1 MRTYQESIR
10 TLARLAGLYLLVSC
24 VSVFVPDRFLLR
36 MPVSFCLMGL
46 SLALLL
52 YFSERIIDPGV
63 RRPLVAVAAM
73 LCFWFILRGAKYI
86 AFSETETVAR
96 YIWYLYYLPI
106 LSIPLLSL
114 RAALSVGGR
123 RITGSLLALMAAAGA
138 VTAALAALVLTNDLH
153 QLLFVFKPG
162 FALWDTDYR
171 YGRLFIVFWVW
182 PALLLA
188 VLFRVLL
195 RRCRLSE
202 SRRLVWV
209 PLIPVAFG
217 VVYLTLYATDL
228 WPRVNGSLFGEFP
241 EAVGFTVAG
250 VWMSLIRIG
259 LIPSNE
265 GYEALFEAS
274 SLSAQIADGTKRI
287 VYRSAG
293 AAELTPEQL
302 SAEDTVMLDPDT
314 RLHRKAVRGG
324 WVYWQDDVSRL
335 NRVRAE
341 LEETREQLAEEAE
354 LLRLRCELG
363 QERARIEARLRV
375 YDAITAA
382 VLPQTERIEAL
393 CREASREPTRYERNM
408 RLVCLLGAYIKR
420 YANLSLLAA
429 DAETLDAEELFLAV
443 AESLRQLGGMGVPA
457 LAVPGEKTA
466 ISAGRAKAAYA
477 DFEALLE
484 QALPSVRGVY
494 AAFGDGWLKLTLE
507 GAEVSLPPERGV
519 SILHE
524 DGSTFARAA
533 LREAGDR
540 A

>member
-1 MRTYQESIR
+1 MLVQ
-10 TLARLAGLYLLVSC
+10 LAGLYLLAAC
-24 VSVFVPDRFLLR
+24 VSIFAPDRFLLR
-36 MPVSFCLMGL
+36 MPVTFCLMGL

-63 RRPLVAVAAM
+63 RRPLVAVAGM

-86 AFSETETVAR
+86 AFEETETVAR

-114 RAALSVGGR
+114 WAALSVFGR
-123 RITGSLLALMAAAGA
+123 PITGPQRTLLAAAAG
-138 VTAALAALVLTNDLH
+138 VTAVLAALVLTNDLH

-188 VLFRVLL
+188 ALFRVLL

-217 VVYLTLYATDL
+217 AAYLTLYAMGL
-228 WPRVNGSLFGEFP
+228 WPRVNGALFGEFP
-241 EAVGFTVAG
+241 EAVAFTVAG
-250 VWMSLIRIG
+250 AWLSLIRIG

-265 GYEALFEAS
+265 GYEVLFEAS
-274 SLSAQIADGTKRI
+274 SLSAQIADGARR
-287 VYRSAG
+287 VVFRSAG
-293 AAELTPEQL
+293 AATLTPEQL
-302 SAEDTVMLDPDT
+302 ASEDTVLLDPDT
-314 RLHRKAVRGG
+314 RLHRKPVRGG
-324 WVYWQDDVSRL
+324 WVYWQDDISRL
-335 NRVRAE
+335 NRIRAE
-341 LEETREQLAEEAE
+341 LEETQEQLAEEAE
-354 LLRLRCELG
+354 LLRLRFETA
-363 QERARIEARLRV
+363 QDRARIEARLRV
-375 YDAITAA
+375 YDAISAA
-382 VLPQTERIEAL
+382 VLPQSERIEAL
-393 CREASREPTRYERNM
+393 CREAEREPERYERNM

-457 LAVPGEKTA
+457 LAVPGEKTEIPA
-466 ISAGRAKAAYA
+466 ERAKAAYA

-484 QALPSVRGVY
+484 RALPELRGVY
-494 AAFGDGWLKLTLE
+494 AAFAGEELKLTLE
-507 GAEVSLPPERGV
+507 GAAVALPPERGV
-519 SILHE
+519 AVAHE
-524 DGSTFARAA
+524 DGSTYARVP